1 MSTSDASQVLAP
13 GAARGG
19 TARPVARAPR
29 GLSTRLL
36 RSELRLVFGRRRNQA
51 LLVALACVPVLIA
64 VAIRLSEGSG
74 GGRGD
79 GDGDGPPFISQIAGN
94 GLFRGFPA
102 LVVTLPLFLPLAVS
116 VAAGEAVAGEASTGT
131 LRNLLVVP

>member
-51 LLVALACVPVLIA
+51 LLVALACVPVLIP
-64 VAIRLSEGSG
+64 VAIRIASGNGGGGG
-74 GGRGD
+74 GGRG
-79 GDGDGPPFISQIAGN
+79 GAG
-94 GLFRGFPA
+94 GGGGGRGRAAPRFYWGRSPA
-102 LVVTLPLFLPLAVS
+102 
-116 VAAGEAVAGEASTGT
+116 TGSSW
-131 LRNLLVVP
+131 RSRRSS